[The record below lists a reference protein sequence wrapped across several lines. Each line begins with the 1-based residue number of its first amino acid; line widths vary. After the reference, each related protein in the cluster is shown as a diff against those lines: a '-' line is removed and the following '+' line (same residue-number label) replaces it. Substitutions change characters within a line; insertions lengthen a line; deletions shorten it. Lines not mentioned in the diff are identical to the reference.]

1 MEFLALV
8 AAIIAIVLA
17 RGQRKRVRELEGL
30 VGRLTARVWLLEHP
44 ETAPVQPPPE
54 PAAPPIEEQSLPPQ
68 TLPPPPPPPLEPP
81 SAPQPTLSEQLRNRL
96 GNEEWEALVG
106 GSLLNKLGGLV
117 LVIGIALF
125 LGYALSNMGPAGRIA
140 VGAAVAV
147 ALLGTGAALERR
159 YKVFARGLLASGW
172 AIAYF
177 TAYAAHALPPSRLIH
192 SPTAGLLVL
201 LVVAAAIIVHSL
213 RYRSET
219 ATGLALGSAFLA
231 LQLDPGSLFGLGA
244 NVLLVGAGLLLAALH
259 QWRVL
264 PLAAMLL
271 CYTTIAL
278 LPSPAGF
285 REGVGLPV
293 LWAFWVLFELYDLA
307 VRGSALRGVGT
318 LNGVAFLGMQL
329 LAAHRAPETHFRAFL
344 PLAAVA
350 LGVTTAVRWWQSPP
364 AQDEPLRKGAISRE
378 GLSLT
383 LFAAVLAAA
392 LLRRYDGIW
401 SVLALLLEGE
411 ALVLLGWRFRQA
423 WPRRLG
429 MIVLGGAALRL
440 ATLTLNADATWI
452 TLAFG
457 AALLV
462 NLHLT
467 REKVYAP
474 AGGALLATA
483 LWLRLPS
490 PLIAPAWALLGL
502 LFLETGSRWPW
513 LGGTGACL
521 SLAACGRLFLSN
533 FTISGHT
540 GLLSHR
546 LLTAG
551 PFVPYFYYLW
561 TAHRELRPRFARL
574 CLWLPPVLLAA
585 LIRFEVGRT
594 QTAVGLSLATLVF
607 LAAGMRW
614 RIVDVRWQSYLLG
627 AAAFLRAWS
636 TNFFIPGTVGG
647 LPLRLVTAGLSIAAL
662 FAAHRMLPRDR
673 EDFTRWDRW
682 ARPAFALAGALLVA
696 ALLYNEVSGKL
707 LTVAWSLESV
717 LLVTAGFLWR
727 ERVLRLSGLALFF
740 LCLLKVFFHDLA
752 SLDTLSRIFSF
763 IVLGLLL
770 LGVSWLYTRY
780 REKIRRLL

>member
-1 MEFLALV
+1 MDFLAL
-8 AAIIAIVLA
+8 AAALIAIFMA
-17 RGQRKRVRELEGL
+17 RGQRKRVRELEDL
-30 VGRLTARVWLLEHP
+30 VGRLTARVWMLEHP
-44 ETAPVQPPPE
+44 ETAQ
-54 PAAPPIEEQSLPPQ
+54 AAPPPAPATPPVWEQTPAPQ
-68 TLPPPPPPPLEPP
+68 PLPPPPPPP
-81 SAPQPTLSEQLRNRL
+81 PQPLAAPAPSLSERLRARL

-140 VGAAVAV
+140 VGVAVAV
-147 ALLGTGAALERR
+147 AMLGSGAALERR

-192 SPTAGLLVL
+192 SPTAGLLL
-201 LVVAAAIIVHSL
+201 LLTVAAAIIVHSL

-219 ATGLALGSAFLA
+219 ATGFALASAFLA
-231 LQLDPGSLFGLGA
+231 LHLESGSGFGLAA
-244 NVLLVGAGLLLAALH
+244 NVLLVAAGLLLAALH
-259 QWRVL
+259 RWRVL

-271 CYTTIAL
+271 CYTTVAL
-278 LPSPAGF
+278 LPSPPGF

-307 VRGSALRGVGT
+307 GRGSALRGVGT
-318 LNGVAFLGMQL
+318 LNGMAFLGMQV
-329 LAAHRAPETHFRAFL
+329 LAAHRAPESHFRTFL
-344 PLAAVA
+344 PLAAAA
-350 LGVTTAVRWWQSPP
+350 LGLTTAVRWWQRPP
-364 AQDEPLRKGAISRE
+364 DQEESLRGGAFSRE

-392 LLRRYDGIW
+392 LLRRYDGVW

-429 MIVLGGAALRL
+429 MIVLSGAALRL
-440 ATLTLNADATWI
+440 ATLPLNADATWI
-452 TLAFG
+452 TAAFG
-457 AALLV
+457 AALLL

-502 LFLETGSRWPW
+502 LFLETGARWPW

-521 SLAACGRLFLSN
+521 SLAAFGRLFLSN

-540 GLLSHR
+540 GILSHR
-546 LLTAG
+546 LLTVG

-574 CLWLPPVLLAA
+574 ALWLPPVLLAA

-594 QTAVGLSLATLVF
+594 QTAVGLSFATLAF
-607 LAAGMRW
+607 LAVGLRW
-614 RIVDVRWQSYLLG
+614 RIVDVRWQAYLLG

-636 TNFFIPGTVGG
+636 TNFFVPGSVGG
-647 LPLRLVTAGLSIAAL
+647 LPLRLVTAALSIAAL
-662 FAAHRMLPRDR
+662 FAAHRMLPRER
-673 EDFTRWDRW
+673 EDFNRWDRW

-727 ERVLRLSGLALFF
+727 ERVLRLSGLGLFF
-740 LCLLKVFFHDLA
+740 LCLLKVFFYDLA

-770 LGVSWLYTRY
+770 IGVSWLYTRY
-780 REKIRRLL
+780 REKLRRLL